1 VDPASDILVDWDDWT
16 KFILTMSPALRSFVR
31 ERPLQYP
38 FLTKML
44 DTIESATTG

>member
-1 VDPASDILVDWDDWT
+1 
-16 KFILTMSPALRSFVR
+16 LRSFVR

-38 FLTKML
+38 FLTRML